1 MKVTTSV
8 IAERKGGF
16 IAEAIEL
23 KEINAKVDT
32 MTKIEYDDQDPTK
45 VTFIYEDA
53 NGKVFP
59 KLIDLAEFGLDIN
72 YVLVKIR
79 A

>member
-16 IAEAIEL
+16 IAEPIEL
-23 KEINAKVDT
+23 KEINVKVDT
-32 MTKIEYDDQDPTK
+32 MTKIEYDNQDPTK
-45 VTFIYEDA
+45 ATFIFEGS
-53 NGKVFP
+53 NGGLCSKPVN
-59 KLIDLAEFGLDIN
+59 LAEFGLDIN
-72 YVLVKIR
+72 YVLEKIR